1 MVEEQESKC
10 IQLKKVFGGGGS
22 DHGGLECQ
30 VRVIIK
36 FAEAVRRLLKIFP
49 SQGLSQNPLLK
60 DSLAA

>member
-1 MVEEQESKC
+1 MHTAEES
-10 IQLKKVFGGGGS
+10 LGGGGS

-49 SQGLSQNPLLK
+49 SQGLSQNPLLE